1 MKYNP
6 KHVLLSQ
13 DPTLDTSCGVLQ
25 DTSGVQNCPRC
36 KTAVCLTFGVLADE
50 LVRHHWIWW
59 WAALPPLPAALLR
72 GDFAARR
79 RI

>member
-13 DPTLDTSCGVLQ
+13 DPTLNTSCGVLQ

-50 LVRHHWIWW
+50 LVRHH
-59 WAALPPLPAALLR
+59 
-72 GDFAARR
+72 
-79 RI
+79 